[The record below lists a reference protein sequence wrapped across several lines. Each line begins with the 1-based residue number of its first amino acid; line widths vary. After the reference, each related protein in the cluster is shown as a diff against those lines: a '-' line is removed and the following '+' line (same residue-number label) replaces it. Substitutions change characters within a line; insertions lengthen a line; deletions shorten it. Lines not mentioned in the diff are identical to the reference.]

1 MRSQNFTIMKK
12 LGIQLFIGVFAVLF
26 SLQVNAQDKP
36 AASPLGK
43 VYQRVG
49 VTDMEVT
56 YSRPSVKGRSIFAAD
71 GLQAYGKLWRTGA
84 NGATK
89 ISFSTD
95 VMIGGKKVAAGEYS
109 ILSIPGADE
118 WTLIVNSDAGLRGT
132 GGYSKDKDA
141 VRLMVKPGEYPS
153 NVETMTIAFANV
165 TDTSTDLVILWEK
178 TMIAVPITVEKT
190 W

>member
-1 MRSQNFTIMKK
+1 MKK
-12 LGIQLFIGVFAVLF
+12 LGIKLFIGVFAVLF

-36 AASPLGK
+36 APSPLGK

-56 YSRPSVKGRSIFAAD
+56 YSRPSVKGRTIFAEK
-71 GLQAYGKLWRTGA
+71 GLQPYGKLWRTGA

-95 VMIGGKKVAAGEYS
+95 VMIGGKKVAAGDYS
-109 ILSIPGADE
+109 IFSIPGADE
-118 WTLIVNSDAGLRGT
+118 WTVIFNTDAAQRGT
-132 GGYSKDKDA
+132 GKYTKDKDA
-141 VRLMVKPGEYPS
+141 VRLMVAPAEYPAV
-153 NVETMTIAFANV
+153 VETMTIAFANV
-165 TDTSTDLVILWEK
+165 KDTSTDLVILWEK
-178 TMIAVPITVEKT
+178 AMIVVPITVEKT